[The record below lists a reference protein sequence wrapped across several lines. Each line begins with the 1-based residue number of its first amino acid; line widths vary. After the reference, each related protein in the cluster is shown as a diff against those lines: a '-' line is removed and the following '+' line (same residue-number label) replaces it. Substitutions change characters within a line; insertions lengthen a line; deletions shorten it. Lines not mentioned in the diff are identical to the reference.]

1 MVPFSLIHIDVW
13 ENIEFRISFVSDGLY
28 HFLIYS
34 LIGNFV
40 PIAT

>member
-13 ENIEFRISFVSDGLY
+13 ENIEFRISFVSDGLS
-28 HFLIYS
+28 FLYS